1 MDSASGGGDG
11 RRRGRKGRGRQGRR
25 KHQSGSTSNNNNNNN
40 NNNRSRGSRGHHQP
54 QHEWYAKESSR
65 DDSSVLGG
73 RSINKPLGGGR
84 RHSPEDGPPDA
95 FAMFCAYHLGITPDD
110 GYHEPRID
118 EVARRYGMKREE
130 INELLKEL
138 QLDDESVLRSQYDMV
153 GAKLDM
159 RLAPEGISR
168 TESARELYA
177 EYVEALES
185 APAKG

>member
-11 RRRGRKGRGRQGRR
+11 RRRGRKGRGRHGRR
-25 KHQSGSTSNNNNNNN
+25 KQQHQSG
-40 NNNRSRGSRGHHQP
+40 NRSRGNRKQHQP

-73 RSINKPLGGGR
+73 RTITKPTGK
-84 RHSPEDGPPDA
+84 RHSSEDGPPDA
-95 FAMFCAYHLGITPDD
+95 FAMFCAVHLGITSDD
-110 GYHEPRID
+110 GFHEPRLD
-118 EVARRYGMKREE
+118 EVARRYGMKKDEL
-130 INELLKEL
+130 IELLREHK
-138 QLDDESVLRSQYDMV
+138 LDDESVRRAKYDMV

-177 EYVEALES
+177 EYVEALEA
-185 APAKG
+185 APAE